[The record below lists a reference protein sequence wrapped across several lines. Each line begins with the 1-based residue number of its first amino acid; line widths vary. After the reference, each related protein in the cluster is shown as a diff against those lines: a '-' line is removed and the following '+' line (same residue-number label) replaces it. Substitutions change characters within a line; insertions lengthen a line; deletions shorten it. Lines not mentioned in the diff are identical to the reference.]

1 MSYKAEGTEGSS
13 SRGGRWESARLSLGP
28 VAPPLLEDVL
38 GVIKNARV
46 IVPVGRRAWRTASH
60 HGLLC
65 GSLLMKRWP
74 PSSFLISQSEAGGSC
89 SPESKP
95 PPINI

>member
-1 MSYKAEGTEGSS
+1 MSYNAAGTEGSS

-46 IVPVGRRAWRTASH
+46 IVPVGHQARRTASH

-65 GSLLMKRWP
+65 GSLLMKHSP
-74 PSSFLISQSEAGGSC
+74 PPSFLISQSEAGSSC
-89 SPESKP
+89 SPESQP
-95 PPINI
+95 LPINI